1 VSTTAWDRPAHPWV
15 VEGAE
20 RVRFG
25 IAGGVTADWPASIA
39 WVRQVEALGF
49 DSIWIADH
57 PVLTPVDPFAALAAF
72 ATVTSRLRLGVQV
85 GCIYYRHPVLAARL
99 AADVQRLSGGRMV
112 LGLGIG
118 DYREEFAAMGM
129 AYPPVPERQAA
140 LAEYIP
146 IVADVLAG
154 ETITREGRHY
164 AVREAR
170 LRAGSAPDERVPIL
184 LAGGGERVT
193 LRQVAEL
200 ADATNLGPANLNGD
214 AWTTEDV
221 RRKHAVL
228 RGHCERIGRPY
239 DSVLRTHR
247 LAVRLRRDAPRAF
260 ERAAG
265 GIPGEQYLRLTGTPR
280 DAVDLYLELV
290 DAGVRY
296 FTAVVPGDEETLRRL
311 GEEVL
316 PEVVRRAPPSAGG

>member
-1 VSTTAWDRPAHPWV
+1 MTQPTWNRPTHPWV
-15 VEGAE
+15 AEGAE

-25 IAGGVTADWPASIA
+25 IAGGVTADWPASLA
-39 WVRQVEALGF
+39 WVRLVEELGF

-57 PVLTPVDPFAALAAF
+57 PVLTAVDPLTALAALGM
-72 ATVTSRLRLGVQV
+72 ATSRVRLGVQV
-85 GCIYYRHPVLAARL
+85 ACVYYRHPVLAARI
-99 AADVQRLSGGRMV
+99 AADVQRLSGGRLV

-118 DYREEFAAMGM
+118 DFPEEFAAMGLP
-129 AYPPVPERQAA
+129 YPRVPERQAV
-140 LAEYIP
+140 LAEYVP
-146 IVADVLAG
+146 IVAGLLTG
-154 ETITREGRHY
+154 ESVTFEGQHFQ
-164 AVREAR
+164 VRDAH
-170 LRAGSAPDERVPIL
+170 LRPGSAPEQPVPIL
-184 LAGGGERVT
+184 IAGGGERVT

-214 AWTTEDV
+214 AWTTDDV

-228 RGHCERIGRPY
+228 RDHCAAIGRPY

-247 LAVRLRRDAPRAF
+247 LAVHLRRDAARSF
-260 ERAAG
+260 DRAAG

-296 FTAVVPGDEETLRRL
+296 FTAVVPGDEETLRL
-311 GEEVL
+311 LAEEVV
-316 PEVVRRAPPSAGG
+316 PEVVRRAP